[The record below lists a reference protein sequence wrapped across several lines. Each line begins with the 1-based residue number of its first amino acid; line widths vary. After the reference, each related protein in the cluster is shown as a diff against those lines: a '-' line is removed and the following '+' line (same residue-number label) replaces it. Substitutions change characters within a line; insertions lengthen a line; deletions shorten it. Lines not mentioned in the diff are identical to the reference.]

1 MKAKTPWQT
10 IKVNLFAVAV
20 LVTCGFA
27 AAANAQTSN
36 LQPTDAIKFTLPF
49 EVYWGKS
56 VLPAGRYTMSMDAR
70 QPVALVQSANG
81 KTSFFTPIPI
91 KDRSGKGPA
100 ALIVVVRGNERMVR
114 SLNLP
119 EHHMSLIYKPATLA
133 ESEILAKADQVRA
146 VPLISAGK

>member
-1 MKAKTPWQT
+1 MKAITPRQA
-10 IKVNLFAVAV
+10 IKAKLFAVAV
-20 LVTCGFA
+20 LVTCGFV
-27 AAANAQTSN
+27 AAANAQSSN

-56 VLPAGRYTMSMDAR
+56 VLPAGRYTMRMDASH
-70 QPVALVQSANG
+70 PVALVQSADG
-81 KTSFFTPIPI
+81 KTAFFTPIPA
-91 KDRSGKGPA
+91 KDRSNKGPA
-100 ALIVVVRGNERMVR
+100 ALTVVVRGNERMVR

-119 EHHMSLIYKPATLA
+119 EHHMSLIYKPAALA